1 MARGGRKTP
10 PPPNRT
16 PIVTRSHSQDN
27 IPPQTTTTSTE
38 DPQITVEP
46 ATPNPT
52 GGDIQEIF
60 RQSLIKS
67 HKAFASLRQPHRPW
81 SQPLDFSEVREQLG
95 DIDPTVNPTD
105 PDANPAA
112 GGSGIPP
119 SPPPS
124 PHLLLLP
131 GEIPLLTKENHLPV
145 LPHPIPQWQIR
156 TILLDHGWTRML

>member
-1 MARGGRKTP
+1 MARAGRKTP

-16 PIVTRSHSQDN
+16 PIVTRIHSQDN
-27 IPPQTTTTSTE
+27 IPPQTATTSTE

-81 SQPLDFSEVREQLG
+81 SQPLDFSEVRDQLG
-95 DIDPTVNPTD
+95 DIDPTMNPTD
-105 PDANPAA
+105 SNPTAR
-112 GGSGIPP
+112 GSGILP

-124 PHLLLLP
+124 PP
-131 GEIPLLTKENHLPV
+131 RSSPSSGG
-145 LPHPIPQWQIR
+145 
-156 TILLDHGWTRML
+156 DSS